1 MCDSIMH
8 FHPQEPLFIAP
19 DGKDFHVMDEIPI
32 LLLHSH
38 FIPQISLS
46 YCPDYL
52 VLSLFAR
59 IVLTS
64 LAASAEGS
72 EGSAVKLAVPE
83 PLPPLPRLPPLPP
96 LVLCVREFELVDHPA
111 PASCDLK

>member
-1 MCDSIMH
+1 
-8 FHPQEPLFIAP
+8 
-19 DGKDFHVMDEIPI
+19 MDEIPI

-83 PLPPLPRLPPLPP
+83 PLPPLPP